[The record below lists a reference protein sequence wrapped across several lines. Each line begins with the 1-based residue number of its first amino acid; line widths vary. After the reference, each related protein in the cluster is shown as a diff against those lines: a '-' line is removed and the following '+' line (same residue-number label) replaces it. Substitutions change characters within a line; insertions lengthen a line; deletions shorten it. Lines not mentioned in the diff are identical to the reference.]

1 MKGWNPVHD
10 EELLGRKKKKRATGF
25 RGTLRHSSL
34 MKSQAEDM
42 GPHAGRSV
50 DVDAFSLLPLFQRN
64 WKQVSRVKIEMAT
77 KIGEM

>member
-1 MKGWNPVHD
+1 
-10 EELLGRKKKKRATGF
+10 
-25 RGTLRHSSL
+25 

>member
-1 MKGWNPVHD
+1 MRSYW
-10 EELLGRKKKKRATGF
+10 EEKKKKRATGF